1 MNSNRSPQPD
11 AKALLGDAHLEQSG
25 VVANCRMNR
34 ERVLVGSNGYDR
46 ELGFNPLEALCERLE
61 NQPTARWL
69 DLCCG
74 EGRALI
80 EAAELAQARGV
91 GDRVEIVGVDLAGM
105 FVQAPPDLRGLRF
118 VQASLN
124 AWQPDRE
131 FDVITCVHGLHYIGD
146 KLGLLARAASWLTSE
161 GVLAASLG
169 LENFRDARGRP
180 AARRLSQALR
190 QAGFTY
196 HARARRIECEGHRQ
210 VEFPFRYL
218 GADDNAGPNYT
229 GQPAV
234 NSYYEPVG

>member
-34 ERVLVGSNGYDR
+34 ERGLVGSNGYDH
-46 ELGFNPLEALCERLE
+46 ELGFSPFDVLCDRLA

-74 EGRALI
+74 QGRALL

-91 GDRVEIVGVDLAGM
+91 GDRVELVGVDLAGM
-105 FVQAPPDLRGLRF
+105 FVQVPPDLRSLRF

-124 AWQPDRE
+124 TWQPERA

-146 KLGLLARAASWLTSE
+146 KLCLLARAVAWLTPD
-161 GVLAASLG
+161 GIFAASLG
-169 LENFRDARGRP
+169 LENFRDAHGRS
-180 AARRLSQALR
+180 ATRCTSQALR

-196 HARARRIECEGHRQ
+196 NARARRVVCEGRRD

-218 GADDNAGPNYT
+218 GADDRAGPNYT

-234 NSYYEPVG
+234 NSYYDPMS

>member
-1 MNSNRSPQPD
+1 MNSDQSPRSD
-11 AKALLGDAHLEQSG
+11 AKALLADEHLEQSG

-34 ERVLVGSNGYDR
+34 ERVLIGSNGYDR
-46 ELGFNPLEALCERLE
+46 ELGFNPCDRVCARLE
-61 NQPTARWL
+61 HQPTARWL

-74 EGRALI
+74 QGRALI
-80 EAAELAQARGV
+80 EAAAWAHARGL

-105 FVQAPPDLRGLRF
+105 FAQPPRELQTLRF

-124 AWQPDRE
+124 SWRPERE

-169 LENFRDARGRP
+169 LENFRDPLGRP
-180 AARRLSQALR
+180 AARGIAQALR

-196 HARARRIECEGHRQ
+196 HARARRIHCEGRRD
-210 VEFPFRYL
+210 VAFPFRYV
-218 GADDNAGPNYT
+218 GADDEAGPNYT

-234 NSYYEPVG
+234 HSYYERAH